1 MVVAMIL
8 SPSVLG
14 EREAE
19 LLTSER
25 ALADRLEACLKRFE
39 SSAEDAETL
48 RRVVLAL
55 RELFLLVIAGEFN
68 AGKSAFINALVGQQ
82 ILAEG
87 VTPTTAAITLLR
99 YGDTEATR
107 HRPDGLEERTHP
119 AEFLRDIAIVD
130 TPGTNAVLRHH
141 EQLTAEF
148 IPRSDLV
155 LFVTSADRPFTESE
169 RQFLERIRD
178 WGKKVVL
185 ILNKV
190 DLLRTEDELD
200 EVLAFIRQHAAQ
212 LLGHA
217 PEVFPLS
224 ARLAREARTAPDGE
238 EGVRVWQTSRMG
250 ALRDYLMRTLDDEG
264 RAKLKLL
271 SPLGVMRRLAAKYL
285 EEAQKRRTLLDEDAR
300 TVANLES
307 QLTAHRQDLEASFE
321 QRLQSVT
328 GLLLEM
334 RLRGDRFFD
343 ETVRLGRVIDLV
355 QRERVRGAFVRDV
368 VADTPARIGTA
379 VDELIDWMVEQEQR
393 RWQDINDYL
402 TRRRRTASI
411 VGAPGSEDEQVVG
424 AIGATFDY
432 SRRTVLRRVSH
443 AAEHDLA
450 TYDRDAEAAQLSAGL
465 QGAVAQTAV
474 AGAGAI
480 GLGVGLAV
488 LVGTAA
494 ADFTG
499 VVAGIV
505 LASLGL
511 GILPLHRRRARAQ
524 FDARIEELRGRLE
537 TTLRD
542 QFRKEFDGGELRLQ
556 EALAPYTRFVR
567 VERERVEEIFTAL
580 EQLQGDLETL
590 RHQIES

>member
-25 ALADRLEACLKRFE
+25 ELADRLEACLKRFE

-499 VVAGIV
+499 VVAWYRAGQPRPGHPAP
-505 LASLGL
+505 ASAAGPRAIRCPYRRTARPPRDHPARPVPQ
-511 GILPLHRRRARAQ
+511 GVRRRRAPPAGSARPLHALRPRRA
-524 FDARIEELRGRLE
+524 
-537 TTLRD
+537 
-542 QFRKEFDGGELRLQ
+542 
-556 EALAPYTRFVR
+556 
-567 VERERVEEIFTAL
+567 
-580 EQLQGDLETL
+580 
-590 RHQIES
+590 

>member
-1 MVVAMIL
+1 
-8 SPSVLG
+8 VLG

>member
-1 MVVAMIL
+1 MVVAMVL

-14 EREAE
+14 ERDAE

-99 YGDTEATR
+99 YGDSEATR
-107 HRPDGLEERTHP
+107 HRPDGLEERAHP

-169 RQFLERIRD
+169 RQFLEHIRD

-224 ARLAREARTAPDGE
+224 ARLAREARIAPDGE
-238 EGVRVWQTSRMG
+238 EGVRLWQTSRMG

-307 QLTAHRQDLEASFE
+307 QLTALRQDLDASFE

-368 VADTPARIGTA
+368 VADTPGRIGSA

-402 TRRRRTASI
+402 ARRRRTASI

-432 SRRTVLRRVSH
+432 SRRTILRRVSH

-450 TYDRDAEAAQLSAGL
+450 TYDRDAEAAQLSATL

-480 GLGVGLAV
+480 GLGVGLAL

-524 FDARIEELRGRLE
+524 FDARVEELRARLE

-542 QFRKEFDGGELRLQ
+542 QFRKEMDGGEQRLQ

-567 VERERVEEIFTAL
+567 VERERVDEILTAL
-580 EQLQGDLETL
+580 EQLQGELDAL
-590 RHQIES
+590 RHQIEG

>member
-25 ALADRLEACLKRFE
+25 ELADRLEACLKRFE

>member
-1 MVVAMIL
+1 MIL

-25 ALADRLEACLKRFE
+25 ELADRLEACLKRFE